1 MTAIIGGPNAVKCF
15 CSNTV
20 LVNVTFGQNT
30 WYQITTVEGQN
41 VHDQIAFC
49 AFHSCLVEFQ
59 MNAGYIHET
68 HV

>member
-1 MTAIIGGPNAVKCF
+1 MQSNAF
-15 CSNTV
+15 APTLYFS
-20 LVNVTFGQNT
+20 VNFTFGQNT
-30 WYQITTVEGQN
+30 WYQIMWVEGQN

-59 MNAGYIHET
+59 TNAGYINET